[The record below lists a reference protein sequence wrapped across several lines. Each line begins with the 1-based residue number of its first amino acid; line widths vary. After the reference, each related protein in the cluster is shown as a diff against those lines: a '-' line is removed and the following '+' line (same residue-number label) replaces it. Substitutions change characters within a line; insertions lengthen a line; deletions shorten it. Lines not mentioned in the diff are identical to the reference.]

1 VQGKAPLLVLLHGN
15 DGNTYWMDRIWGA
28 AAELRGVIT
37 LVLRCPAA
45 GGFGDPSW
53 WRWHQGKS
61 YDAAWL
67 RARMGEVARE
77 LPVDP
82 ARVFASGYSGGASF
96 LSAYIREDPALF
108 SAVAFVA
115 GGAPPP
121 PECMSRKTP
130 ASFLVGSRDTM
141 LVSHVRP
148 LHDALAQCGH
158 EVKWDERAE
167 VTHEAI
173 LWHVERGGAEGIVD
187 WLLGRAGAGGGVDGG
202 L

>member
-1 VQGKAPLLVLLHGN
+1 MLVLLHGN
-15 DGNTYWMDRIWGA
+15 DGNTYWLDRIWGL
-28 AAELRGVIT
+28 AAERRGVIT

-53 WRWHQGKS
+53 WRWHQGKD

-67 RARMGEVARE
+67 RARMREVERE

-82 ARVFASGYSGGASF
+82 SRIFASGYSGGASF
-96 LSAYIREDPALF
+96 LSAYMREDPALF

-130 ASFLVGSRDTM
+130 ACFLIGSRDTM

-148 LHDALAQCGH
+148 LHDALEKCGH
-158 EVKWDERAE
+158 EVKWDERAD

-173 LWHVERGGAEGIVD
+173 LWHVERGGAEGILD
-187 WLLGRAGAGGGVDGG
+187 WLLGRAATQGGADGG